1 MTSTDE
7 NGCATPVKTFK
18 QTNIFESNGAKKPAP
33 AASAYGDI
41 DEAVAYFEDPRLLGL
56 DTAGT
61 SRWPLYPGGV
71 GTSKWTPDPDGAKT
85 IRRPQDEAVLKEA
98 IYIGEVAWDVGK
110 QE

>member
-7 NGCATPVKTFK
+7 IGCATPVKTFK

-61 SRWPLYPGGV
+61 S
-71 GTSKWTPDPDGAKT
+71 KWTPDPDGAKT